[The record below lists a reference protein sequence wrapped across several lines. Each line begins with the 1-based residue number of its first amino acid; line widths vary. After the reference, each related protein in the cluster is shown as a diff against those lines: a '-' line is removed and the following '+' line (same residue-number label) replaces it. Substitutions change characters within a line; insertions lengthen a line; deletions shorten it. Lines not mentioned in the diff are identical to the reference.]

1 MISLR
6 IMEEAEF
13 VKIEIEDNG
22 KGIARNE
29 VPLIFDRCY
38 RTDASRNSSKGGS
51 GLGLSIVRAIAE
63 RHGAHVTLDEAV
75 LGGLRVRV
83 IFAADAKA

>member
-51 GLGLSIVRAIAE
+51 GLGLSLPRKLLRSMAVRSGQSAQ
-63 RHGAHVTLDEAV
+63 RVSGQRCV
-75 LGGLRVRV
+75 L
-83 IFAADAKA
+83 F